1 MPSLYKRNNTL
12 KTKKIRKIQSQ
23 NKWWFHKLNKQFSL
37 KYDYFY
43 SSGSPWW
50 GCLQWGRPGYDL
62 CVGKILW
69 RRKWQPTQI
78 FLPGESHGHGITK
91 SQTRLSDFNLF
102 YSSLI
107 ISLCWA
113 KASSWKRKLIFPM
126 IFESHRYRYLELQ
139 IMISMPWYDHSSR
152 AQHPRME
159 VKWALGSITM
169 NKASRGDGI
178 SAELFHILK
187 DDALKVRYSICQQVW
202 KTQQWVFIGPG
213 KINFHSNPKE
223 RQCQRM
229 FKLLYNCIHLT
240 R

>member
-1 MPSLYKRNNTL
+1 MGLPAVWETR
-12 KTKKIRKIQSQ
+12 IQSLCWEDPLEKEVGTHS
-23 NKWWFHKLNKQFSL
+23 NILAWRIPWTWDHK
-37 KYDYFY
+37 
-43 SSGSPWW
+43 
-50 GCLQWGRPGYDL
+50 
-62 CVGKILW
+62 
-69 RRKWQPTQI
+69 
-78 FLPGESHGHGITK
+78 ESDT
-91 SQTRLSDFNLF
+91 TERLHFNLF

-107 ISLCWA
+107 VSLCWA

-126 IFESHRYRYLELQ
+126 IFENHRYRYLELQ

-187 DDALKVRYSICQQVW
+187 DDALKVLYSVCQQVW
-202 KTQQWVFIGPG
+202 KTQQWVFIGLG

-229 FKLLYNCIHLT
+229 FKLLHNCIHLT